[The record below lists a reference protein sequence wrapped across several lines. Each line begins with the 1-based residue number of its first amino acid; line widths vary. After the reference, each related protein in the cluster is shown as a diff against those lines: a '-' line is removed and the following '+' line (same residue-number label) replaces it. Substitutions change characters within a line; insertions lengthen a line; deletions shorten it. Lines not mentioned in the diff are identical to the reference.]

1 MTTIMVISSDG
12 TFAIADTAERLL
24 TPAEVARLFGVDP
37 RTVTRWGREGRLGSI
52 RTPGGQ
58 RRYREG
64 EVRALLRSGQ
74 PEII

>member
-1 MTTIMVISSDG
+1 MVISSDG

-24 TPAEVARLFGVDP
+24 TPREVARLFGVDP
-37 RTVTRWGREGRLGSI
+37 KTVNRWADAGRLTFL

-64 EVRALLRSGQ
+64 EVHALRSSG
-74 PEII
+74 